1 MSPSS
6 DVDPVFVSPAARDA
20 RQVYGDPVAL
30 AKEVYGDPAVRA
42 AVVAAE
48 PVARPRRTKATRR
61 RQGALLR
68 RAEHLASRLAREPR
82 GGAHPASSYDRQELD
97 ALRWVLDEVLPSWFG
112 TAG

>member
-1 MSPSS
+1 MSLNRVELSGTLTRDPEYRVLPSGAEVS
-6 DVDPVFVSPAARDA
+6 SLSLAVNDAVWDSQAREQVVGTVFV
-20 RQVYGDPVAL
+20 QV
-30 AKEVYGDPAVRA
+30 EVWDVQAA
-42 AVVAAE
+42 AV
-48 PVARPRRTKATRR
+48 
-61 RQGALLR
+61 LR